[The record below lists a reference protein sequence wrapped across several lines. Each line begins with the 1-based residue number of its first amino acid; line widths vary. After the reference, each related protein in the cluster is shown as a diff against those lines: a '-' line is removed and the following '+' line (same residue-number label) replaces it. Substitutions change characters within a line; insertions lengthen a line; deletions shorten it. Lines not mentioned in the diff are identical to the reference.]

1 MGVFLIASSPSTM
14 AYHGPSYGLDAELKA
29 KQSSKYDPAI
39 EASVLQY
46 IQSMTGES
54 ISAGQDNLHAALKDG
69 ITLCNLAN
77 KLSPGIIPRIQK
89 GKMPF
94 VQMENINSFLMACKR
109 IGVPD
114 TDLFMTVDLFEAKN
128 MSQVL
133 QTLHTL
139 QMLKGGH

>member
-1 MGVFLIASSPSTM
+1 MG
-14 AYHGPSYGLDAELKA
+14 ELKA
-29 KQSSKYDPAI
+29 KQTSKYDSAV
-39 EASVLQY
+39 EAGVLQS
-46 IQSMTGES
+46 INSMTGEN
-54 ISAGQDNLHAALKDG
+54 ISAGHDNVHAALKDG
-69 ITLCNLAN
+69 IILCNLAN
-77 KLSPGIIPRIQK
+77 KISPGIISKIQK

-128 MSQVL
+128 MSQVI

-139 QMLKGGH
+139 QMLKGGR